1 MHPHEASS
9 RAYLQAF
16 YRGDVAV
23 ARAHLADDLA
33 FVGPSAT
40 LKGAEAFLR
49 LAAHVAPGVKAVDV
63 HRVFVDGDELAI
75 FYDLALDH
83 RVARVPVAEWHV
95 FREDRIA
102 SIRLLL
108 DTAPFAARPTAP
120 EDRAIDPV
128 CHMEVVKSDAA
139 ATRIHGGA
147 TYYFCNAGCAEA
159 FEREPAQYAA
169 EPQRA

>member
-63 HRVFVDGDELAI
+63 HRVFVDKDELAI

-108 DTAPFAARPTAP
+108 DTAPFAARPTEP

-139 ATRIHGGA
+139 ATRTHGGA

-159 FEREPAQYAA
+159 FEREPARYAA
-169 EPQRA
+169 QSRQA